1 MILNDIPTHSDVI
14 KFVDQFD
21 SLWYKIHEREIQNVS
36 YETTWFPFE

>member
-21 SLWYKIHEREIQNVS
+21 
-36 YETTWFPFE
+36 FENFISSPRVITRRWNKL